1 MDSEKV
7 PRQTN
12 AASSTTGADPAL
24 LRFTE
29 ALTDTPDAKAADG
42 IADMLLIFLSAG
54 GTIFGVF
61 LAAILYLFFT
71 ASQAHT
77 GSWMFLLLVCVGAGG
92 VLGCLGVMAI
102 LNAKDLIAWENRS
115 HSS

>member
-1 MDSEKV
+1 MNSEKV
-7 PRQTN
+7 PRETN
-12 AASSTTGADPAL
+12 AVSNPSAADPAL

-29 ALTDTPDAKAADG
+29 ALTHTPDAKAADG

-61 LAAILYLFFT
+61 VAAILYLFFT